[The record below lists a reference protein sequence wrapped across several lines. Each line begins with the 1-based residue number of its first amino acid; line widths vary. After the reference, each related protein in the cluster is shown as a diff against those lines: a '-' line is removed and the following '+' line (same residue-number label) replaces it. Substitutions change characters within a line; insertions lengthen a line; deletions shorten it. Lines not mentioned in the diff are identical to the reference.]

1 MTSRPIGMTEA
12 ELVQSC
18 LKNDRL
24 AQKNLYDKYKKA
36 MYTLA
41 YRITGDFEAA
51 NDVLQDAF
59 VKVFRG
65 LNAFRGDSTLGAWI
79 KTIVVRTAYSY
90 LRKDKLF
97 LEPIEN
103 LPPGSQVDWGHYLD
117 AEYLEKAI
125 LSLPEG
131 YRTVFVLI
139 EVEGYS
145 HKDVAQLLGISEGTS
160 KSQLFYSKKRLRE
173 SLKPELE

>member
-1 MTSRPIGMTEA
+1 MTTHIGMTET

-18 LKNDRL
+18 LKNDRV
-24 AQKNLYDKYKKA
+24 AQKDLYDKYKKA

-41 YRITGDFEAA
+41 YRITGDFESA

-65 LNAFRGDSTLGAWI
+65 LPSFRGESTLGAWI
-79 KTIVVRTAYSY
+79 KTIVIRTAYSY
-90 LRKDKLF
+90 LRKDKIF
-97 LEPIEN
+97 FEDIEN
-103 LPPGSQVDWGHYLD
+103 VNPKNHLDWGHYLD

-139 EVEGYS
+139 EVEGYG
-145 HKDVAQLLGISEGTS
+145 HKEVAEMLGISEGTS

-173 SLKPELE
+173 MLKKNGY